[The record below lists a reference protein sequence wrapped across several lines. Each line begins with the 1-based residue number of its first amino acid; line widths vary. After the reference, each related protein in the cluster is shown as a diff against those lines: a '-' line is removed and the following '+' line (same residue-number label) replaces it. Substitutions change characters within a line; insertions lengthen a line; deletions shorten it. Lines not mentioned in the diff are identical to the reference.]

1 MLHSAYDLR
10 VHGQFFFGHI
20 LNSREMKLRDIRQ
33 FLQEFGYSAVFLR
46 LGVANYSDI
55 LLLED
60 VHETQHLLRHLRTT
74 DVDVL
79 EVAVIA
85 FTSAC
90 ASHTMPG
97 DVSF

>member
-1 MLHSAYDLR
+1 MLHSEYDLR
-10 VHGQFFFGHI
+10 VHRHFFGHI

-33 FLQEFGYSAVFLR
+33 FLQEFRYSAVFLR
-46 LGVANYSDI
+46 LRIAHYPDV

-60 VHETQHLLRHLRTT
+60 IHETQHLLRHLRTR

-79 EVAVIA
+79 EVSVIA
-85 FTSAC
+85 LAGPC
-90 ASHTMPG
+90 ASHPMPG